1 MRAALAPV
9 RRALGRAVRLIL
21 PDALRAGL
29 RKVRHEV
36 DHLIGAF
43 GHLRSVGVLI
53 FSGGGQL
60 DDEWGGAGEHPWAM
74 FKWAL
79 LARLRNGRVL
89 FLSVGY
95 GKLQTRWSRLL
106 VRLALSLADYRSFR
120 DAGSLVLVRNC
131 GLARMDPVVPD
142 LAYARPDRFERGP
155 LTGPIRTVG
164 ICPMAYGDP
173 RGLAPT
179 RYVRL

>member
-1 MRAALAPV
+1 MQPSKPARAVSRLRRGLVAGRAAPV

-29 RKVRHEV
+29 RKVRREV

-43 GHLRSVGVLI
+43 GHLRSVDVLI

-95 GKLQTRWSRLL
+95 GKLRR
-106 VRLALSLADYRSFR
+106 
-120 DAGSLVLVRNC
+120 AGAGCWFVW
-131 GLARMDPVVPD
+131 P
-142 LAYARPDRFERGP
+142 
-155 LTGPIRTVG
+155 
-164 ICPMAYGDP
+164 
-173 RGLAPT
+173 
-179 RYVRL
+179 